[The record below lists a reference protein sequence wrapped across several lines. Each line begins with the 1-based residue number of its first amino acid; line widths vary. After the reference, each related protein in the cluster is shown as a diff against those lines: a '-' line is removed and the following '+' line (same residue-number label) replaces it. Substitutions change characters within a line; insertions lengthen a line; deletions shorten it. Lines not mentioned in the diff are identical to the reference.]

1 MLNRYGI
8 AHPGQHVSNR
18 VSHHNE
24 RLLQKISLKKHVT
37 N

>member
-8 AHPGQHVSNR
+8 AHPRQHVGNR
-18 VSHHNE
+18 VSHHND
-24 RLLQKISLKKHVT
+24 RLLQQFSLKKHVT